1 MNLLTKCAL
10 SASVVLGVMAGAA
23 LFAVQAPATNIAYA
37 DGGAGGS
44 APKPLTPEQKAEREK
59 HPGYQGHREL
69 LRIKKYLDT
78 ALQEG
83 KFTPEQVRELE
94 AEVAQFE
101 YLFDEYQHD
110 DVTLNLLLPQIKE
123 FSRYVGVPDDFV
135 LDPNYRRSP
144 LRPRHDYEVVHPSF
158 KRIAGE
164 TAYDTMQK
172 LVQETFPGTCE
183 YAVIASG
190 EGYWDALSA
199 NGLAGSLNAPVL
211 LTTHDALPA
220 QTIAELNR
228 LHVSKVYVCGG
239 TSVVS
244 EAVCKQLKNLNISVE
259 RLAGETAAD
268 TANVIASKLPKTR
281 IAFLATSWGYADA
294 LSVASYNYAFKKPL
308 FLTNYSTGLVDDS
321 TIKAMHDA
329 GVVGID
335 IVGGEGVVPAEAQRQ
350 LRDAG
355 FRVNRIAGG
364 DAYETSDVIAWQLKR
379 YGLTEDAMGIAT
391 GWGYADALSAA
402 AFCGKKHMFIRLA
415 DDTYIA
421 QMRHNRHVARFD
433 TMLNYY
439 IFGGTSVVSDDIE
452 NYIRNQIEQ
461 HNKYL
466 TERAQRQAQRKAQ
479 QRS

>member
-44 APKPLTPEQKAEREK
+44 APKPLTPEQKAEIEK
-59 HPGYQGHREL
+59 TPAYQGYQEF
-69 LRIKKYLDT
+69 LRSWKYLDK
-78 ALQEG
+78 AIQEG
-83 KFTPEQVRELE
+83 KYTPEQARELE
-94 AEVAQFE
+94 AEEAQIASQ
-101 YLFDEYQHD
+101 YDWYQHD
-110 DVTLNLLLPQIKE
+110 EAVLNGLLPKVKE
-123 FSRYVGVPDDFV
+123 FSHYIGVPDDFV
-135 LDPNYRRSP
+135 GDPKFQHGGKYFMHEN
-144 LRPRHDYEVVHPSF
+144 EIVHPNF
-158 KRIAGE
+158 KRISGE

-172 LVQETFPGTCE
+172 LVQEAFPGTCE

-199 NGLAGSLNAPVL
+199 NGLAGNLNAPVL
-211 LTTHDALPA
+211 LTTHDALPV
-220 QTIAELNR
+220 QTINELKR

-268 TANVIASKLPKTR
+268 TANIIASKLPKTR
-281 IAFLATSWGYADA
+281 MAFLATSWGYADA

-335 IVGGEGVVPAEAQRQ
+335 IVGGEGVVPVEVEQQ

-355 FRVNRIAGG
+355 FRVNRRAGE
-364 DAYETSDVIAWQLKR
+364 DAYETSWMIGIQLKQ
-379 YGLTEDAMGIAT
+379 YGLNADAMGIAT

-402 AFCGKKHMFIRLA
+402 AFCGKKHILIRLG
-415 DDTYIA
+415 DDSYIA
-421 QMRHNRHVARFD
+421 QISNRDYISAFD
-433 TMLNYY
+433 TRTNYY
-439 IFGGTSVVSDDIE
+439 IFGGTSVVSDNVVD
-452 NYIRNQIEQ
+452 YIRNKVEK

-466 TERAQRQAQRKAQ
+466 TERAQRQAQR
-479 QRS
+479 

>member
-10 SASVVLGVMAGAA
+10 SASVVLGVMAGAVFVSSSSST
-23 LFAVQAPATNIAYA
+23 LQSAYA
-37 DGGAGGS
+37 AEAFGAHFSGY
-44 APKPLTPEQKAEREK
+44 KETAEEK
-59 HPGYQGHREL
+59 
-69 LRIKKYLDT
+69 
-78 ALQEG
+78 
-83 KFTPEQVRELE
+83 
-94 AEVAQFE
+94 AQFE
-101 YLFDEYQHD
+101 KSTLHHAQVALNRIRQYLNAANQENKYTKEQAQALQQEVEQIDYNI
-110 DVTLNLLLPQIKE
+110 LNWQRNEPILKSLIEQMKE
-123 FSRYVGVPDDFV
+123 FARYIGIPDDFV
-135 LDPNYRRSP
+135 GDPNYKHSYP
-144 LRPRHDYEVVHPSF
+144 PQLHENEVVNPSF
-158 KRIAGE
+158 KRISGE

-172 LVQETFPGTCE
+172 LVQETFPSTCE

-199 NGLAGSLNAPVL
+199 NGLAGNLNAPVL

-220 QTIAELNR
+220 QTINELKR

-268 TANVIASKLPKTR
+268 TANIIASKLPKTR
-281 IAFLATSWGYADA
+281 MAFLATSWGYADA

-321 TIKAMHDA
+321 TIKAMREA
-329 GVVGID
+329 GVVSID
-335 IVGGEGVVPAEAQRQ
+335 IVGGEGVIPVEAEQQ

-355 FRVNRIAGG
+355 FWVYRYAGD
-364 DAYETSDVIAWQLKR
+364 DAYETSEHIGRQLER
-379 YGLTEDAMGIAT
+379 YGLKADAMGIAT

-402 AFCGKKHMFIRLA
+402 AFCGKKHILIRLG

-421 QMRHNRHVARFD
+421 QMRYNHPSASFATR
-433 TMLNYY
+433 TNYY
-439 IFGGTSVVSDDIE
+439 IFGGTSVVSDDVE
-452 NYIRNQIEQ
+452 NYIRNKVEK

-466 TERAQRQAQRKAQ
+466 TERAQRQAQR
-479 QRS
+479 

>member
-1 MNLLTKCAL
+1 MNLFTKCAL

-23 LFAVQAPATNIAYA
+23 LLAVQAPATNIAYA

-44 APKPLTPEQKAEREK
+44 APKQLTPEQQAELENK
-59 HPGYQGHREL
+59 LGDQGHREL
-69 LRIKKYLDT
+69 LRAWKYLDE
-78 ALQEG
+78 AIQEG
-83 KFTPEQVRELE
+83 KYTPEQARELE
-94 AEVAQFE
+94 AEAAQIDGEF
-101 YLFDEYQHD
+101 LEYQHGEA
-110 DVTLNLLLPQIKE
+110 VLRALLPQTKE

-144 LRPRHDYEVVHPSF
+144 SRRRHENEVVNPSF

-281 IAFLATSWGYADA
+281 MAFLATSWGYADA

-308 FLTNYSTGLVDDS
+308 FLTNYSTGLV
-321 TIKAMHDA
+321 
-329 GVVGID
+329 GID
-335 IVGGEGVVPAEAQRQ
+335 IVGGEGVVSAEAEQQ

-355 FRVNRIAGG
+355 FRVNRFPGE
-364 DAYETSDVIAWQLKR
+364 DAYDTSLMVSWQLGR
-379 YGLTEDAMGIAT
+379 YGLKEDAMGLAT

-402 AFCGKKHMFIRLA
+402 AFCSKKHMIIRLA

-421 QMRHNRHVARFD
+421 QMRHNYPVAMFD
-433 TMLNYY
+433 TVSNYY
-439 IFGGTSVVSDDIE
+439 IFGGTSVVSDDVE
-452 NYIRNQIEQ
+452 NYIRNEIDRSNRVIIDDAQR
-461 HNKYL
+461 K
-466 TERAQRQAQRKAQ
+466 AQRQAQR
-479 QRS
+479 

>member
-37 DGGAGGS
+37 DGGAHGS
-44 APKPLTPEQKAEREK
+44 SGPRQLSPEEKAKLEK
-59 HPGYQGHREL
+59 DPAYLGHREL
-69 LRIKKYLDT
+69 LRAWKYLDE
-78 ALQEG
+78 AIQEG
-83 KFTPEQVRELE
+83 KYTPEQARELE
-94 AEVAQFE
+94 AEAAQIDSE
-101 YLFDEYQHD
+101 YEWYQRD
-110 DVTLNLLLPQIKE
+110 DAVLNGLLPKVKE
-123 FSRYVGVPDDFV
+123 FSHYIGVPDNFTI
-135 LDPNYRRSP
+135 DPDYHRKP
-144 LRPRHDYEVVHPSF
+144 LRFMHDNEVVQPIF

-281 IAFLATSWGYADA
+281 MAFLATSWGYADA

-335 IVGGEGVVPAEAQRQ
+335 IVGGKGVVPVEAEQQ

-355 FRVNRIAGG
+355 FRVNRRAGET
-364 DAYETSDVIAWQLKR
+364 AYETSEYNDWQLKR
-379 YGLTEDAMGIAT
+379 YGLKADAMGLAT

-402 AFCGKKHMFIRLA
+402 AFCGKKHMVIRLA

-421 QMRHNRHVARFD
+421 QMRHNYHVARFD
-433 TMLNYY
+433 TMSNYY
-439 IFGGTSVVSDDIE
+439 IFGGTSVVSDNVVD
-452 NYIRNQIEQ
+452 YIRNKVEQ
-461 HNKYL
+461 HNKHV
-466 TERAQRQAQRKAQ
+466 TERAQRQAQRQAQ
-479 QRS
+479 R

>member
-1 MNLLTKCAL
+1 MNLFTKCAL

-23 LFAVQAPATNIAYA
+23 LLAVQAPATNIAYA

-44 APKPLTPEQKAEREK
+44 APKQLTPEQQAELENK
-59 HPGYQGHREL
+59 LGDQGHREL
-69 LRIKKYLDT
+69 LRAWKYLDE
-78 ALQEG
+78 AIQEG
-83 KFTPEQVRELE
+83 KYTPEQARELE
-94 AEVAQFE
+94 AEAAQIDGEF
-101 YLFDEYQHD
+101 LEYQHGEA
-110 DVTLNLLLPQIKE
+110 VLRALLPQTKE

-144 LRPRHDYEVVHPSF
+144 SRRRHENEVVNPSF

-281 IAFLATSWGYADA
+281 MAFLATSWGYADA

-335 IVGGEGVVPAEAQRQ
+335 IVGGEGVVSAEAEQQ

-355 FRVNRIAGG
+355 FRVNRFPGE
-364 DAYETSDVIAWQLKR
+364 DAYDTSLMVSWQLGR
-379 YGLTEDAMGIAT
+379 YGLKEDAMGLAT

-402 AFCGKKHMFIRLA
+402 AFCGKKHMIIRLA

-421 QMRHNRHVARFD
+421 QMRHNYPVAMFD
-433 TMLNYY
+433 TVSNYY
-439 IFGGTSVVSDDIE
+439 IFGGTSVVSDDVE
-452 NYIRNQIEQ
+452 NYIRNEIDRSNRVIIDDAQR
-461 HNKYL
+461 K
-466 TERAQRQAQRKAQ
+466 AQRQAQR
-479 QRS
+479 